1 MPFIL
6 ALLAKDWKYLAV
18 IAALAIAVGVIYH
31 RGEAHV
37 EAADAKVAAAQI
49 VHNTE
54 VQNAVKAKVDAA
66 VAEYDTL
73 APIPVPVRAPVLVCH
88 ASGSGDVPAS
98 PGPAARSDAAGEAVP
113 VSATSTNAEF
123 DPAPAVSETGT
134 EADAEIAHLQAK
146 VLLLQSTIRAYQDG
160 GLVAQ

>member
-18 IAALAIAVGVIYH
+18 IAALAVAVGVIYH
-31 RGEAHV
+31 RGEVHI
-37 EAADAKVAAAQI
+37 EAADAKVVAAQI

-54 VQNAVKAKVDAA
+54 VQNAVKAKVDVA

-88 ASGSGDVPAS
+88 ASGSGDVPPS
-98 PGPAARSDAAGEAVP
+98 PSPSGRSDAAGEAVP
-113 VSATSTNAEF
+113 VSAAPTDAGF
-123 DPAPAVSETGT
+123 DPAPAVSATGT
-134 EADAEIAHLQAK
+134 AADEEIAHLQAK
-146 VLLLQSTIRAYQDG
+146 VLLLQNVIRAYQDG
-160 GLVAQ
+160 GLVAK